1 MSTEATGRR
10 VMHACGTCGARV
22 GEIRRGRCWG
32 CYTKWAELRPVG
44 KGATCVLCSERRRS
58 HLRLQEIHG
67 RSLPLCHTCAA
78 QALKLV
84 PLPYSIEA
92 LRSALVRNRRRHD
105 RRTGAL
111 DSRVF
116 PRERR
121 VCDRREPFMV
131 DDGCHPLSA
140 DDLVE
145 LDIEESDI
153 IEVTTVGYQPLPP
166 VAPPEE
172 SSSAA

>member
-1 MSTEATGRR
+1 
-10 VMHACGTCGARV
+10 V
-22 GEIRRGRCWG
+22 GETRRGRCWA
-32 CYTKWAELRPVG
+32 CYNRWAELRPVG
-44 KGATCVLCSERRRS
+44 KGASCVLCAERRRAN
-58 HLRLQEIHG
+58 LRMLEVHG
-67 RSLPLCHTCAA
+67 RSLPFCHNCAA

-92 LRSALVRNRRRHD
+92 LRSALVRNRRRVD

-121 VCDRREPFMV
+121 VHDRREPFLI
-131 DDGCHPLSA
+131 DDGCHAISA

-145 LDIEESDI
+145 LDIDESDI
-153 IEVTTVGYQPLPP
+153 IEVTMVGYPAPIPP
-166 VAPPEE
+166 PHPAVG
-172 SSSAA
+172 